1 MKDEIKELLEALRDS
16 IDDTGTDKV
25 NFINWVDK
33 IENYITTLQ
42 EENNQLKKRN
52 KEIYDGFISATQELT
67 EYAEKNERLNNII
80 EKTESMLKRLME
92 EQEYCYKKYP
102 ENWEERI
109 GVSNTWLTSRDC
121 YWTALNYLI
130 KLKGSDKE

>member
-1 MKDEIKELLEALRDS
+1 M
-16 IDDTGTDKV
+16 KV
-25 NFINWVDK
+25 NLGCDGCIRRKTMFFPPSIECLALDDK
-33 IENYITTLQ
+33 PYYFDKNAAL
-42 EENNQLKKRN
+42 
-52 KEIYDGFISATQELT
+52 KEI
-67 EYAEKNERLNNII
+67 ERLNNII

-121 YWTALNYLI
+121 YWSALNYLI
-130 KLKGSDKE
+130 KLKGNDKE

>member
-1 MKDEIKELLEALRDS
+1 MDEDL
-16 IDDTGTDKV
+16 IDDWDEEDYEVFNQWDEEAKNKRLEELDKQ
-25 NFINWVDK
+25 IQQKDA
-33 IENYITTLQ
+33 
-42 EENNQLKKRN
+42 
-52 KEIYDGFISATQELT
+52 EI
-67 EYAEKNERLNNII
+67 ERLNNII

-121 YWTALNYLI
+121 YWSALNYLI
-130 KLKGSDKE
+130 KQKKKCKLF